1 MLSHINALIVLLLT
15 IVPQH
20 FGEHNVT
27 FDDYDMEYLDT
38 LGFLVANDSSIISSE
53 PNPQLPVAL
62 LILLFAAFFYAV
74 NVWIVANL
82 VHSRSFVELRTT
94 TVLLYLAL
102 ASLLFSTILL
112 PLFIYSV
119 FDGSNVLDYSSD
131 LCYFQANALV
141 FWRAVTGISQM
152 TIAIFHLYAVTVIRA
167 HSSLPTPTDLSG
179 DVGVVASLYIIISVL
194 ALLVLIPD
202 IFLIKRTV
210 AYDYRGHHC
219 LYLPYSNGIYSV
231 TFGNSVCGVILPVS
245 TSILILIGIARIKR
259 NGPFYRM
266 LNEGRLFNALLIF
279 VCLLQVDLPFPAKQA
294 SLLETL
300 NVFRLYAIC
309 LLLPFLYY
317 VLYSLEEIDFKF
329 VQLYG
334 ATFQNGSI
342 HSPDPNPLYGLSY
355 FLTVFSAIALGG
367 NIGLIV
373 YNGPQK
379 KCTAWISQFM
389 VTVVAWVHILG
400 IFLVVLPFIY
410 NLSTGSDVFRGCYLC
425 CQAHTYLAAALR
437 GGLFLMSLF
446 IIHQFC
452 AEKHDVSPNPPR
464 VATEDQKS
472 DRRCKSFTF
481 LALPLVASGVLFP
494 DLSFVHDPVYDYRF
508 HHCVS
513 PPWNAL
519 EISQFP
525 VGAFAYPALFYYY
538 WMRLLRHCVAN
549 RVWISVKPILLALL
563 IFFFYPCTYI
573 PYLAIS
579 QYGTPHFDRS
589 WIPAAAIA
597 LTYIDVLVNPFVYAT
612 LVVYS
617 KRRIF
622 PNAHEEEGIELT

>member
-74 NVWIVANL
+74 N
-82 VHSRSFVELRTT
+82 LRTT

-317 VLYSLEEIDFKF
+317 VLVRKVE
-329 VQLYG
+329 
-334 ATFQNGSI
+334 
-342 HSPDPNPLYGLSY
+342 DP
-355 FLTVFSAIALGG
+355 
-367 NIGLIV
+367 
-373 YNGPQK
+373 
-379 KCTAWISQFM
+379 
-389 VTVVAWVHILG
+389 
-400 IFLVVLPFIY
+400 
-410 NLSTGSDVFRGCYLC
+410 
-425 CQAHTYLAAALR
+425 
-437 GGLFLMSLF
+437 LMSSKKERESS
-446 IIHQFC
+446 Q
-452 AEKHDVSPNPPR
+452 
-464 VATEDQKS
+464 
-472 DRRCKSFTF
+472 
-481 LALPLVASGVLFP
+481 PL
-494 DLSFVHDPVYDYRF
+494 R
-508 HHCVS
+508 
-513 PPWNAL
+513 
-519 EISQFP
+519 
-525 VGAFAYPALFYYY
+525 
-538 WMRLLRHCVAN
+538 
-549 RVWISVKPILLALL
+549 
-563 IFFFYPCTYI
+563 
-573 PYLAIS
+573 
-579 QYGTPHFDRS
+579 
-589 WIPAAAIA
+589 
-597 LTYIDVLVNPFVYAT
+597 
-612 LVVYS
+612 
-617 KRRIF
+617 
-622 PNAHEEEGIELT
+622 EL